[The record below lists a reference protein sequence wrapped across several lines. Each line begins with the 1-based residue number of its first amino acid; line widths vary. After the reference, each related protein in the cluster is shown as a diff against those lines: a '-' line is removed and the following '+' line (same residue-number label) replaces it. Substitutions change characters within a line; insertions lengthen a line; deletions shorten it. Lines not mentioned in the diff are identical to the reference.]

1 MNIRALFLPTLLTAA
16 SMSAQ
21 TAVKPIAPDGAAKA
35 PNTLSAYAALRADGP
50 GDEGVTV
57 KNFALQREGGKFTF
71 EQGDF
76 YFYTPVE
83 GRVTGAVFVG
93 KGRFELAGQDL
104 TQQRALALLTKGG
117 SMQQEFSTL
126 VLRFAD
132 DTAVEIRKASA
143 GASKAPPAGV
153 RAAAEELANSFR
165 KDLHENLDLRL
176 LADVLGD
183 GTDGLGDFFLASF
196 RMGDA
201 QTGRNVLFLID
212 PEGTFH
218 AAPDEVELST
228 WNGGTVRPW
237 LSYLMQNAKEDD
249 LGNRVQVTDERVDVT
264 FDLAGGMKSS
274 AETTMKVLRDGV
286 RVVRLNLYP
295 TLRVSGVYSENGSA
309 LDFVQEGKDNDAEY
323 AVVLPAAAKVGD
335 TLRLLTVYSGRDAL
349 HADGNNTY
357 HLVNGAE
364 DRWYPSGVGGRA
376 DAANMQ
382 MTFHLPK
389 SLQLVASGKQVSVA
403 PEGDAM
409 VKAVWESQAP
419 IASAGFI
426 LGDFKT
432 VEDKTADG
440 TVLNIYSDADNPDL
454 YKTLLQ
460 TAAPGNQTPA
470 QALKTEQS
478 QGRAALQLYADYFGK
493 LPYDHM
499 ALAQQ
504 SACNYGHIWTMLVS
518 VPICGFMDPTVQQK
532 LGMFNDTYWGEVTAT
547 ETAHQWWGGLMGF
560 YNYRDQWLSDGLAS
574 YSVGVFLNGT
584 SSKPEDYR
592 EYWREKQRLL
602 LDKNDQGV
610 RPLDLG
616 PLTTGELGTN
626 NKPGEDPYQ
635 VLMTNKGAYVI
646 HMLDM
651 LYWTPAFG
659 DKPFKLA
666 MQKFV
671 RDFAGKTVRTEDFKA
686 AMERSM
692 THAMDLQ
699 FNGKLDWF
707 FNEYV
712 YGTDIPHYTIS
723 SDFTVDSKDIT
734 SVHLRMTQSNVSPTF
749 VMLIPIYLEVT
760 NGEVHEIFKVV
771 MHGNG
776 TIDQTFVLGKLPR
789 PGKALLINYN
799 SDVLCDE

>member
-1 MNIRALFLPTLLTAA
+1 MLLTAA

-21 TAVKPIAPDGAAKA
+21 TAAKPIEPNGAAKA
-35 PNTLSAYAALRADGP
+35 ANTLSAYTALRADLP
-50 GDEGVTV
+50 GVEGVTV
-57 KNFALQREGGKFTF
+57 KNFALQRESGKFTF

-93 KGRFELAGQDL
+93 KGRFDLMGQDMN
-104 TQQRALALLTKGG
+104 QQRSLALLTKSS

-132 DTAVEIRKASA
+132 DTAEEIRKVSA
-143 GASKAPPAGV
+143 GASKAPPAEV
-153 RAAAEELANSFR
+153 RTAAEELSNSFR

-183 GTDGLGDFFLASF
+183 GADGLGDFFLASF

-201 QTGRNVLFLID
+201 QTGKNVLFLID

-218 AAPDEVELST
+218 ASPDEVELST
-228 WNGGTVRPW
+228 WNSSEVRPW
-237 LSYLMQNAKEDD
+237 ISYLMQNAKEDD

-264 FDLAGGMKSS
+264 FDIAGGMKSS

-295 TLRVSGVYSENGSA
+295 TLRVSGVYGENGSA
-309 LDFVQEGKDNDAEY
+309 LDFVQEAIGNDGDF
-323 AVVLPAAAKVGD
+323 AVVLPHAAKMGD
-335 TLRLLTVYSGRDAL
+335 TLRVLSTYSGGEAL

-357 HLVNGAE
+357 HLVPGAG
-364 DRWYPSGVGGRA
+364 DSWYPSGVGGRA
-376 DAANMQ
+376 DAANFH

-389 SLQLVASGKQVSVA
+389 SLQLVASGKQLSLA

-409 VKAVWESQAP
+409 VKAVWETQAP
-419 IASAGFI
+419 INAAGFN

-432 VEDKTADG
+432 IEDRTADG
-440 TVLNIYSDADNPDL
+440 MVLNMYSDVDNPDL

-460 TAAPGNQTPA
+460 TAAPGNQTTA

-478 QGRAALQLYADYFGK
+478 QARAALQLYSDYFGK

-504 SACNYGHIWTMLVS
+504 SGCNYGHIWPMLVS
-518 VPICGFMDPTVQQK
+518 LPICGFIDATVQDK

-547 ETAHQWWGGLMGF
+547 ETAHQWWGGLVGF
-560 YNYRDQWLSDGLAS
+560 YNYRDQWLSDALAS

-584 SSKPEDYR
+584 SAKPDDYR
-592 EYWREKQRLL
+592 EFWKEKHRLL
-602 LDKNDQGV
+602 LDKNAQGV
-610 RPLDLG
+610 RPIDLG
-616 PLTTGELGTN
+616 PLTMGERGSN

-635 VLMTNKGAYVI
+635 VLMNVKGAYVI

-651 LYWTPAFG
+651 LFWSPAFT
-659 DKPFKLA
+659 DKTFKLE

-671 RDFAGKTVRTEDFKA
+671 RDYSGKAARTEDFKA
-686 AMERSM
+686 EMERSM
-692 THAMDLQ
+692 PHWMDLQ
-699 FNGKLDWF
+699 NNGKLDWF
-707 FNEYV
+707 FNQFV
-712 YGTDIPHYTIS
+712 YGTELPHYTIS
-723 SDFTVDSKDIT
+723 SEFTVDNKDIT
-734 SVHLRMTQSNVSPTF
+734 TVHLKMTQSNVTSSF
-749 VMLIPIYLEVT
+749 VMLIPIYMELKDGQVKRMF
-760 NGEVHEIFKVV
+760 NVV

-776 TIDQTFVLGKLPR
+776 AIDQNIVLGKLPS
-789 PGKALLINYN
+789 PGKAMLINYN
-799 SDVLCDE
+799 TDVLSDE

>member
-1 MNIRALFLPTLLTAA
+1 MNIRALFLPLLLAAA
-16 SMSAQ
+16 SISAQ
-21 TAVKPIAPDGAAKA
+21 TAAKPIEPNGAAKA
-35 PNTLSAYAALRADGP
+35 PNTLSAYAALRADLP
-50 GDEGVTV
+50 GAEGVTV
-57 KNFALQREGGKFTF
+57 KNFMLQREGGKFTF

-76 YFYTPVE
+76 YFYMPVE

-93 KGRFELAGQDL
+93 KGRFDLTGQDMN
-104 TQQRALALLTKGG
+104 QQRSLALLTKSS

-132 DTAVEIRKASA
+132 DTAEEIRKASA
-143 GASKAPPAGV
+143 GASKAPPAEV
-153 RAAAEELANSFR
+153 RAAAEELANGFR

-183 GTDGLGDFFLASF
+183 GADGLGDFFLASF

-218 AAPDEVELST
+218 ASPDEVELST
-228 WNGGTVRPW
+228 WNSSEVRPW

-264 FDLAGGMKSS
+264 FNLAGGMKSS

-309 LDFVQEGKDNDAEY
+309 LDFVQEGKDNDAEF

-335 TLRLLTVYSGRDAL
+335 TLRLLTVYSGGDAL

-357 HLVNGAE
+357 HLMNGAE
-364 DRWYPSGVGGRA
+364 DRWYPSGLGGRA
-376 DAANMQ
+376 DAANFHL
-382 MTFHLPK
+382 TFHLPK
-389 SLQLVASGKQVSVA
+389 SLQLVASGKQVSQA

-409 VKAVWESQAP
+409 VKAVWETQAP
-419 IASAGFI
+419 IAAAGFS

-440 TVLNIYSDADNPDL
+440 TELNIYSDADAPDL

-470 QALKTEQS
+470 QALKTEQT
-478 QGRAALQLYADYFGK
+478 QGRAALQLYSDYFGK

-499 ALAQQ
+499 ALTQQ
-504 SACNYGHIWTMLVS
+504 SACNYGPIWPMLVS
-518 VPICGFMDPTVQQK
+518 MPVCGFMDPTVQQK

-547 ETAHQWWGGLMGF
+547 ETAHQWWGGLVGF
-560 YNYRDQWLSDGLAS
+560 YNYRDQWLSDGLAN

-584 SSKPEDYR
+584 SSKPDDYR
-592 EYWREKQRLL
+592 EFWKEKHRLL

-610 RPLDLG
+610 RTLDLG
-616 PLTTGELGTN
+616 PLTMGELGTN

-651 LYWTPAFG
+651 LFWSPAFT
-659 DKPFKLA
+659 DKTFKLE

-671 RDFAGKTVRTEDFKA
+671 RDYAGKAARTEDFKA
-686 AMERSM
+686 EMERSM
-692 THAMDLQ
+692 PHWMDLQ
-699 FNGKLDWF
+699 GNGKLDWF
-707 FNEYV
+707 FNQFV
-712 YGTDIPHYTIS
+712 FGTELPHYTIS
-723 SDFTVDSKDIT
+723 SEFTVDNKNLT
-734 SVHLRMTQSNVSPTF
+734 TVHLKMTQSNVSPNF
-749 VMLIPIYLEVT
+749 VMLIPIYMELKDGQVKRMF
-760 NGEVHEIFKVV
+760 NVV
-771 MHGNG
+771 IHGNG
-776 TIDQTFVLGKLPR
+776 TIDQTIPLGKLPS
-789 PGKALLINYN
+789 PGKAMLINYN
-799 SDVLCDE
+799 SDVLSDE